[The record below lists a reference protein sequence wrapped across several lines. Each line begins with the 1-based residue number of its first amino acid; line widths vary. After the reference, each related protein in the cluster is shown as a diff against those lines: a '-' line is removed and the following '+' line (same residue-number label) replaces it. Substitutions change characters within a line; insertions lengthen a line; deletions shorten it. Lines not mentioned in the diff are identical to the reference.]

1 MRQSRVVKQADLWP
15 SLTYDLIWR
24 GKQYGMPYAPDVRVM
39 YVNDNVMQGAGLD
52 PARPARDWDEV
63 EEHARRIYR
72 GGEGKLGFPPYWG
85 SGGPALWQL
94 PFWQLG
100 GETIDK
106 DGSRITIDNEQGI
119 KALEWLK
126 RLYDIQGGWN
136 SVAAKMQEA
145 PTPNAHFIQG
155 TLGYY
160 FATFTERK
168 SREFLSAPSLKFSFV
183 PWPIP
188 RGGRRINYGGN
199 HTYFLTTGS
208 RTPDVAWRFLEF
220 LAQDEIILRFARRYD
235 RIPVKVKVAESQAYQ
250 ENDPFLKLAVEE
262 MRGRKFQVPAPGGGE
277 IVALHNKLGVEAA
290 SGQRPVRE
298 VLRDYSTQMQQILDR
313 YKGA

>member
-1 MRQSRVVKQADLWP
+1 
-15 SLTYDLIWR
+15 
-24 GKQYGMPYAPDVRVM
+24 
-39 YVNDNVMQGAGLD
+39 
-52 PARPARDWDEV
+52 
-63 EEHARRIYR
+63 
-72 GGEGKLGFPPYWG
+72 
-85 SGGPALWQL
+85 
-94 PFWQLG
+94 
-100 GETIDK
+100 
-106 DGSRITIDNEQGI
+106 
-119 KALEWLK
+119 
-126 RLYDIQGGWN
+126 
-136 SVAAKMQEA
+136 MQEA

-168 SREFLSAPSLKFSFV
+168 SREFLSTPSLKFSFV
-183 PWPIP
+183 PWPVP

-208 RTPDVAWRFLEF
+208 RTPEVAWRFLEF

-250 ENDPFLKLAVEE
+250 ENDPFLRLAVEE